1 MKLDWG
7 KVLSANDARPDS
19 LPLTAALRLLHSP
32 RGLQLVRWIAPHDP
46 RLPAH
51 FRPSAAFTL
60 ELVRRLYAE
69 HAERVV
75 WASVFV
81 PCELFWGL
89 GLTPFYPEVAA
100 AAGSAVGLA
109 PRAIASAAEAGTPV
123 DLCTYHRAAFGLT
136 REGFYPSAS
145 AFVSTSHLCTLA
157 GILLAAEAHR
167 RAKPFRLIDVP
178 PVVDSDALDYV
189 ESQLVSLVSELEQ
202 ATGARYDPQRMRQA
216 IRLSNEAR
224 AYALEFNALRV
235 NCPAPLRGGPML
247 SVLGLGLWIL
257 GHRDGASHFRAWRD
271 YTAARVE
278 RRDPEQPKQK
288 IRLFWLHLRPYAES
302 GLIEHLE
309 DDLGAVIAFE
319 EHNTIWWDE
328 LDEARPLRALAAK
341 IVGHP
346 SNGSIERRIAMIL
359 DGVMRY
365 GCDGVVHFSHWGCRQ
380 ASGAVRVIRDR
391 LRREGIPMLELDG
404 DCIDPANVQSG
415 PLRTRIE
422 AFIETLV

>member
-7 KVLSANDARPDS
+7 QILSETEARPDS
-19 LPLTAALRLLHSP
+19 LPLAAAMRLIHSP
-32 RGLQLVRWIAPHDP
+32 RALQLARWIAPRDP

-51 FRPSAAFTL
+51 FRPSAEFTL
-60 ELVRRLYAE
+60 DLVRHLYAE
-69 HAERVV
+69 HPERLV

-81 PCELFWGL
+81 PCELLWGL

-100 AAGSAVGLA
+100 AAGAAIGLT

-136 REGFYPSAS
+136 REGFYPEAS

-157 GILLAAEAHR
+157 GIMLAAEAHR

-178 PVVDSDALDYV
+178 PVFDSDALDYV
-189 ESQLVSLVSELEQ
+189 ESQLEALVAELEA
-202 ATGARYDPQRMRQA
+202 ATDSRLDPQRMRQA
-216 IRLSNEAR
+216 IHLSNEAR
-224 AYALEFNALRV
+224 AYAIEFNALRV
-235 NCPAPLRGGPML
+235 ARPAPLRGGPML
-247 SVLGLGLWIL
+247 GVLGLGLWVL
-257 GHRDGASHFRAWRD
+257 GHPDGVAHFRAWRD
-271 YTAARVE
+271 YTAERVS
-278 RRDPEQPKQK
+278 RRDPEQPNQK
-288 IRLFWLHLRPYAES
+288 VRLFWLHLRPFAES

-309 DDLGAVIAFE
+309 NDLGAVIAFE

-341 IVGHP
+341 ILGHP
-346 SNGSIERRIAMIL
+346 SNGSIERRLTMIL
-359 DGVMRY
+359 DGVKRY
-365 GCDGVVHFSHWGCRQ
+365 ECEGVVHFSHWGCRQ
-380 ASGAVRVIRDR
+380 AAGATRVIRDR
-391 LRREGIPMLELDG
+391 LRRENIPMLELDG

-422 AFIETLV
+422 AFVETLV

>member
-1 MKLDWG
+1 MKLDFG
-7 KVLSANDARPDS
+7 QILSEANVRPDS
-19 LPLTAALRLLHSP
+19 LPLAAALLLMHSP
-32 RGLQLVRWIAPHDP
+32 GGLQLARWIVPRDP
-46 RLPAH
+46 RLPAR
-51 FRPSAAFTL
+51 FRPSAQFTL
-60 ELVRRLYAE
+60 ELIRSVYAE

-81 PCELFWGL
+81 PCELLWGL

-100 AAGSAVGLA
+100 AAGSVVGLT

-157 GILLAAEAHR
+157 GIMLAAEAHR

-178 PVVDSDALDYV
+178 PTFDSDSLDYV
-189 ESQLVSLVSELEQ
+189 ESQLQTLVSDLEA
-202 ATGARYDPQRMRQA
+202 ATGARYDPDRMREA
-216 IRLSNEAR
+216 LRLSNEAR
-224 AYALEFNALRV
+224 AFALELNALRV
-235 NCPAPLRGGPML
+235 QKPAPLRGGPML
-247 SVLGLGLWIL
+247 TVLGLGLWIL
-257 GHRDGASHFRAWRD
+257 GHRDGVAHFRAWRD
-271 YTAARVE
+271 YTAERVE

-288 IRLFWLHLRPYAES
+288 IRLFWLHLRPYGES

-309 DDLGAVIAFE
+309 NDLGGVIAFE
-319 EHNTIWWDE
+319 EHNTLWWDE

-341 IVGHP
+341 ILGHP
-346 SNGSIERRIAMIL
+346 SNGSIERRLAMIL
-359 DGVMRY
+359 DGVKRY
-365 GCDGVVHFSHWGCRQ
+365 GCEGVVHFSHWGCRQ
-380 ASGAVRVIRDR
+380 AAGATRVIRDR

-422 AFIETLV
+422 AFIETLI